1 MKLILI
7 FIKIFLLK
15 KEEEELQ
22 SIPILENLKDYD
34 NDIITP
40 KTQSFK
46 KVKSKRIPLNS
57 FRTIEEKFK

>member
-15 KEEEELQ
+15 KEEDELQ
-22 SIPILENLKDYD
+22 SLPTLENLEDYD
-34 NDIITP
+34 NDIIIS

-46 KVKSKRIPLNS
+46 KVKNKRIPLNS
-57 FRTIEEKFK
+57 FKQ